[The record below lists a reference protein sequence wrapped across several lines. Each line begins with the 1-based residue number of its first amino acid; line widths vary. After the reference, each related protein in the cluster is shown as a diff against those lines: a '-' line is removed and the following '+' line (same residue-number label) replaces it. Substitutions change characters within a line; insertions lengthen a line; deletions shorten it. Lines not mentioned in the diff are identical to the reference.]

1 MNSLVQEDT
10 RRLRTILENNSV
22 IERILLR
29 ASSLQ
34 MPNWYL
40 GAGCIAQTVWNS
52 LHGFRLTQNIQDYD
66 LAYFDSTDL
75 SEEAEEK
82 TIRKAQSVLG
92 DLGVNIDVKN
102 EARVHLWYGKHFRN
116 AIRPY
121 RSIED
126 AIDSWPTTATSIGVR
141 YEENG
146 NFATYAPFG
155 LGDLLSMIVR
165 PNRKQIEY
173 FLARDESTSREVYT
187 QKAEKWV
194 RAWPKLVV
202 VPWES

>member
-1 MNSLVQEDT
+1 MRTLTQGDT
-10 RRLRTILENNSV
+10 KRLRTILENNSV
-22 IERILLR
+22 IEQILRRIPP
-29 ASSLQ
+29 LQ

-52 LHGFRLTQNIQDYD
+52 LHGFELTRNIEDYD

-75 SEEAEEK
+75 SEETEER
-82 TIRKAQSVLG
+82 TILKAQLALA
-92 DLGVNIDVKN
+92 DLGATIDVKN
-102 EARVHLWYGKHFRN
+102 EARVHLWYKKHFGN

-141 YEENG
+141 CEENG
-146 NFATYAPFG
+146 NLTVYAPFG
-155 LGDLLSMIVR
+155 LDDLFSMIVR
-165 PNRKQIEY
+165 HNRKQAEY
-173 FLARDESTSREVYT
+173 FLTGNDSTSREVYN
-187 QKAEKWV
+187 QKAQKWV

-202 VPWES
+202 IPWES